1 MWKSIGACLL
11 TRCAGNLPW
20 LLLCLQE
27 LAGGGSGSMRRSDW
41 ATVEASPALLLR
53 GLKWVQGAPR
63 DAEGQ
68 KEAVER
74 SHQVNTSGHQIRW
87 HEEEHRSRSE
97 DSRTLGWLRQEVS
110 QAGENKSNWLRE
122 SRMQLW
128 NQSCWVTGYYLLWN
142 MVIFGLDCEE
152 ETKTTR

>member
-27 LAGGGSGSMRRSDW
+27 LAGGGSGSTWRSDW
-41 ATVEASPALLLR
+41 ATVGASPALLLR
-53 GLKWVQGAPR
+53 GLKWVQGTPR
-63 DAEGQ
+63 AAEGQ

-152 ETKTTR
+152 GTKTTR